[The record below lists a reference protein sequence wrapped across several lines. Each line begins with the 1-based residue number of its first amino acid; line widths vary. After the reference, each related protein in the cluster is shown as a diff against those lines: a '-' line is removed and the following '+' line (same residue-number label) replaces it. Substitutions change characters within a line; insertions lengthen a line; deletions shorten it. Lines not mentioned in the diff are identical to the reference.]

1 MARKYYLV
9 FDTETC
15 GLNPV
20 NYIYDIAW
28 RIIDKKGV
36 VYCERNF
43 LNANLLMRPD
53 LMKGAIYWKKWAS
66 HYNAINI
73 PIIPWAEIKRV
84 FRDDMASWNPSLVCA
99 YNLGFDLSAITATN
113 KLLDC
118 KVKMFHRADVQYL
131 DLWHV
136 SCMFLAGNKTY
147 AQFAQSNGFVSEA
160 GNLLTN
166 CDVSCKFFLGYDEDE
181 PHTAVG
187 DTAFEA
193 DLLARFLRR
202 KKKLPIVSDY
212 RQMVK
217 MPWRLVNPAGRGAYR
232 KTPTVQ

>member
-1 MARKYYLV
+1 MAAKKYYLV
-9 FDTETC
+9 FDTETT

-28 RIIDKKGV
+28 RIIDKKGR

-43 LNANLLMRPD
+43 LNSNLLMRPD
-53 LMKGAIYWKKWAS
+53 LMKMAIYWGKWAS
-66 HYNAINI
+66 HYNAVNI
-73 PIIPWAEIKRV
+73 PIIPWADIKRQ
-84 FRDDMASWNPSLVCA
+84 FRADMLEYNPSLICA

-118 KVKMFHRADVQYL
+118 KVKMFHRADINYL

-136 SCMFLAGNKTY
+136 SCMFLAGNKTFTK
-147 AQFAQSNGFVSEA
+147 FAENRGFVSKA

-166 CDVSCKFFLGYDEDE
+166 CDVSCKFFLGYEEDE
-181 PHTAVG
+181 PHTAGG

-202 KKKLPIVSDY
+202 NKKLPIVDNHKK
-212 RQMVK
+212 MMA
-217 MPWRLVNPAGRGAYR
+217 MPWRLVNPRGSGDYR
-232 KTPTVQ
+232 KTVH